1 MEFQGLQN
9 NLPTVITLL
18 CVIVILIISW
28 LSYSKYESISKP
40 FRYLLSGLRASAL
53 LILLFLFLNPYF
65 KSTITKEELPKIAVF
80 YDDSESTSIIK
91 GAYLGEESYLRAINQ
106 FEASKPKDVFLS
118 PYSFSNTV
126 NQTQVDSLQFD
137 KGATNLD
144 EIIQYILNLEGYQAA
159 VVFSDGII
167 TYGKNPIIAAGSSPM
182 PIYTIA
188 IGDTS
193 KVRDI
198 AIQNVTT
205 NSTGFTNTL
214 HPVNVAISQYGYGNN
229 NVTVRLKQ
237 GNTEL
242 QQKNLRFDTDQQVAT
257 VNFEIELNEPGL
269 QLYDVIVDSIEG
281 EWITE
286 NNKTNFTID
295 VLESKTRVVQL
306 TSSVHP
312 DVKALK
318 SILSEDGNI
327 ELRSFNYFGKWIP
340 EIDEKSLFEK
350 TDLIIL
356 QGFPPSDLVGLLNN
370 NIQEIPTL
378 YINQPPFANSFSSFP
393 PFVLT
398 ESKSQKA
405 IAAHFVLN
413 QNFKNHAILELP
425 EIDFMRT
432 APVFTPL
439 QSEIVS
445 VGSEILISANIQGI
459 ETQSPLLLVS
469 ERGNIRR
476 SELNTYGWYK
486 MYLSNN
492 EAERKVITRLIGNIV
507 NWTAANPDNRLLK
520 VRTSKNSYTVAES
533 PIVNASLIN
542 ESGNNET
549 NALVE
554 LELKDPQGNS
564 KSYVFRNLGNGL
576 YQLELPE
583 LPSGKYSYEASAQ
596 KNSRLI
602 ESQSGTFIVSESSAE
617 LANTIRNDELLK
629 GIAERSGGEFYVYNE
644 VSSIWDDLSSN
655 NLLRSDTVS
664 EEVYSFPVRSAIWFI
679 LVMALLG
686 SEWLLRK
693 KFSLP

>member
-1 MEFQGLQN
+1 MDFQGIQN
-9 NLPTVITLL
+9 NLPTAITLL
-18 CVIVILIISW
+18 CIIVILIISW
-28 LSYSKYESISKP
+28 LSYHKYESISKS

-80 YDDSESTSIIK
+80 YDDSESASIVK
-91 GAYLGEESYLRAINQ
+91 GAYLGKESYLRTINQ
-106 FEASKPKDVFLS
+106 FEASKPKDVFLY
-118 PYSFSNTV
+118 PYSFSNAV
-126 NQTQVDSLQFD
+126 NQTQVDSLRFD

-144 EIIQYILNLEGYQAA
+144 EVIQYILNLEGYQAA

-167 TYGKNPIIAAGSSPM
+167 TYGKNPIIAASSSSM

-198 AIQNVTT
+198 AIQNITT
-205 NSTGFTNTL
+205 NNTGFTNTL
-214 HPVNVAISQYGYGNN
+214 HPVKVAISQYGYSNN
-229 NVTVRLKQ
+229 EVTVRLKQ
-237 GNTEL
+237 GSIEL
-242 QQKNLRFDTDQQVAT
+242 QQKNLRFDAEQQVAT
-257 VNFEIELNEPGL
+257 VNFEIELDEPGL

-295 VLESKTRVVQL
+295 VLESKTRVIQL
-306 TSSVHP
+306 SSSVHP

-340 EIDEKSLFEK
+340 ELDEKILFEK
-350 TDLIIL
+350 TDLLIL
-356 QGFPPSDLVGLLNN
+356 QGFPPSNLVALLNN

-378 YINQPPFANSFSSFP
+378 YINQPPFTNSSSSLP

-398 ESKSQKA
+398 ESKSQKT
-405 IAAHFVLN
+405 IAATFVLN
-413 QNFKNHAILELP
+413 QNFKTHAILELP
-425 EIDFMRT
+425 EVDYSRT

-439 QSEIVS
+439 QSDIIS
-445 VGSEILISANIQGI
+445 LGSEILISANIQGV
-459 ETQSPLLLVS
+459 ETKSPLLLVS

-476 SELNTYGWYK
+476 SELNTFGWYK

-492 EAERKVITRLIGNIV
+492 DAERKVIKQLIGNIV

-520 VRTSKNSYTVAES
+520 VRTSKNSYTVAEA

-596 KNSRLI
+596 KSSLLI
-602 ESQSGTFIVSESSAE
+602 ESQNGTFIVSESSAE
-617 LANTIRNDELLK
+617 LANTIRNDEFLK
-629 GIAERSGGEFYVYNE
+629 GIAERSGGEFYTFNQA
-644 VSSIWDDLSSN
+644 SNIWADLSSK
-655 NLLRSDTVS
+655 NLLASETVS
-664 EEVYSFPVRSAIWFI
+664 EEVYFFPVRNALWFI
-679 LVMALLG
+679 LVITLLG
-686 SEWLLRK
+686 AEWLLRK